1 MFYAHRLVA
10 EYFIDNPNNY
20 PVVNHKD
27 GDKLNNN
34 VTNLEWA
41 SYSENTT
48 HAHKNNLIKMNN
60 STAYRRNAFDYY
72 PHKCAICGWDEDVR
86 ILEVHH
92 IDENHDNNE
101 LNNLMILCPICHKKL
116 TLHLY
121 KLENNNL

>member
-1 MFYAHRLVA
+1 
-10 EYFIDNPNNY
+10 
-20 PVVNHKD
+20 
-27 GDKLNNN
+27 
-34 VTNLEWA
+34 
-41 SYSENTT
+41 
-48 HAHKNNLIKMNN
+48 MNN

-72 PHKCAICGWDEDVR
+72 PHKCAICGWNEDKR